1 MNTNYKMLL
10 SLAAVIILILGAFVF
25 MQPAKLSRVQK
36 KYEAEVEKNKAIVTL
51 LEQER
56 AGRRADQLVMNHS
69 LDSLQKA
76 YKELV
81 LKTQGSGG
89 DYVRVVIRYKYI
101 TAPKSGTDSI
111 SVAQCD
117 SVVDAA
123 DTYIEDLKSTL
134 AVCDSASM
142 VQGLLITSLVADTV
156 SYAKSLKHLAMTNKV
171 QEDLIRS
178 LEKHKL
184 SWWTKNKFWVGFVV
198 GSVST
203 TATVYLVNKHLP

>member
-36 KYEAEVEKNKAIVTL
+36 KYEVEVEKNKAIVTL

-89 DYVRVVIRYKYI
+89 DYVKVVIRYKYI

-123 DTYIEDLKSTL
+123 DTYIGDLKSTL